1 MRELSLHILDLI
13 ENAITAG
20 ASRVA
25 VEIAQ
30 ETERDLM
37 RIVVEDD
44 GPGLSVSA
52 ERAMDPFYTTK
63 NGKKTGLGLSLFR
76 FRIEQTG
83 GELVLDRSALG
94 GLAVRATLSL
104 VHVDRNPVGDLA
116 ATISSV
122 AATNPQLDLSLCMRI
137 DGREQVVESSE
148 VARQL
153 VNPEDSTPAGHK
165 TDDPAM
171 NEPRAGASSLEI
183 SCPLAAIR
191 PLEVALQMYRKIK
204 AGLEALQIKE

>member
-1 MRELSLHILDLI
+1 MRELALHILDLI
-13 ENAITAG
+13 ENAVAAG

-30 ETERDLM
+30 EIEWDLM

-44 GPGLSVSA
+44 GPGLSVPA

-63 NGKKTGLGLSLFR
+63 EGKKTGLGLSLFR

-83 GELVLDRSALG
+83 GELTLDRSTLG

-104 VHVDRNPVGDLA
+104 AHVDRNPLGDLA

-122 AATNPQLDLSLCMRI
+122 VAANPRVQLSLCIRI
-137 DGREQVVESSE
+137 NGREQVFVSSE

-153 VNPEDSTPAGHK
+153 VAPIGST
-165 TDDPAM
+165 
-171 NEPRAGASSLEI
+171 
-183 SCPLAAIR
+183 LAARTADGVSLTTPLVVAR
-191 PLEVALQMYRKIK
+191 PFAVARQMYQKIK